1 MRSAAKFFLPLLL
14 APACLSGPAQAA
26 TCQASA
32 LATCNLIENNVQFS
46 NFSFTGYNPSNDD
59 EFELSGFS
67 NGAGIVTLNFKPE
80 RFTAT
85 VGSFTYTVTL
95 LPTPLFYYTFNAAS
109 ASANAPFLNDG
120 STVTTSLASSGLL
133 VSALYTKTGQT
144 AGSNLV
150 AFNPQLRSQI
160 FTQSFNINPAS
171 PPDRV
176 TAVSGLWNARANPVP
191 GPLPLLGAATA
202 FGLSR
207 KLRCRIRSAG

>member
-26 TCQASA
+26 TCLASA

-46 NFSFTGYNPSNDD
+46 NFSFSGYTPNATDV
-59 EFELSGFS
+59 FELSGYS
-67 NGAGIVTLNFKPE
+67 NGAGIVTLDFVPD

-95 LPTPLFYYTFNAAS
+95 LPTPLFYYTFNQAS
-109 ASANAPFLNDG
+109 ASANAPFLD
-120 STVTTSLASSGLL
+120 SLSSVTTSLASSGLP
-133 VSALYTKTGQT
+133 VSATYTKTGET
-144 AGSNLV
+144 ESSTRV

-171 PPDRV
+171 APDRV
-176 TAVSGLWNARANPVP
+176 TAVSGLWIAKANPVP